1 MLLVIKLSVGMLFF
15 MPSSHYAECWHAVD
29 VLLNVIMLCIVML
42 RVVIKPVVLSV
53 VMLNVMVPNFSIKIK
68 WLRSRCSSAVKHE

>member
-1 MLLVIKLSVGMLFF
+1 MLFF
-15 MPSSHYAECWHAVD
+15 MLSNHYAECWHAVD

-53 VMLNVMVPNFSIKIK
+53 VMLNVMGSNFPVKTK
-68 WLRSRCSSAVKHE
+68 WPRSRYSSAVKQE